1 MDIVSV
7 MELREKLDRNPPAR
21 ISNIKYTAMG
31 NEITLKWD
39 NPSDE
44 DFAGVRIVRN
54 YLRVPSSITDGN
66 IVFMGA
72 TNSYTDMNFDNTRTV
87 VYYRFFPYDKNY
99 NYNKDSSQQIKIGKD
114 ITPPAGTKIYGVR
127 INEDSESPSNV
138 SRTDDASSL
147 SQGEFENIYPFNEI
161 RPCVL
166 GKDGR
171 VRYYL
176 DSNNFS
182 KKTDGSSGYINS
194 GSDDGNIMIEF
205 PKIYWKIY
213 KDGSNVYVKYS
224 KHKIDNTWI
233 TLSHVR
239 GTEERDYIYI
249 GAYLGTHDS
258 YGKLRSLS
266 SGYPYIKTDMT
277 LQEAR
282 SSAQANGAGY
292 EIMTYGAWL
301 MLQILYIVRYANR
314 DSQSLIGRGKVDMFE
329 SGESTSVAGT
339 GTTTDL
345 GMNFMG
351 SGKQNMK
358 WLGIEDLYGNC
369 SYFID
374 GVVFQGK
381 VTDSSLK
388 GGSFKVGTNNFNNSG
403 SGYTTVGEV
412 ELPNGSSRDATV
424 QNVLGSN
431 LGGFLPS
438 WKEGFNNNKYYCDRV
453 RYPNQYIDNKYP
465 YVYSIV
471 ISGGTSSRLYTG
483 IFALDMDYLVTHK
496 HNYTA
501 ARLMYL

>member
-7 MELREKLDRNPPAR
+7 MELKEKLDRNPPAK

-66 IVFMGA
+66 IAFMGA
-72 TNSYTDMNFDNTRTV
+72 TNSFCDVNFDNTKTV

-114 ITPPAGTKIYGVR
+114 TTPPAGTKIYGVR
-127 INEDSESPSNV
+127 INEDSESPSAV
-138 SRTDDASSL
+138 YRTDDASGL
-147 SQGEFENIYPFNEI
+147 SSGDFENIYPFNEI

-166 GKDGR
+166 GRDGK
-171 VRYYL
+171 VKYYL
-176 DSNNFS
+176 DKNNFT
-182 KKTDGSSGYINS
+182 KKVDGSSASIYLSSSEDNV
-194 GSDDGNIMIEF
+194 MIEF

-213 KDGSNVYVKYS
+213 KEGGYVYVKYS
-224 KHKIDNTWI
+224 QYKIDNTWT

-249 GAYLGTHDS
+249 GACLAGQDS
-258 YGKLRSLS
+258 SGKLRSANTS
-266 SGYPYIKTDMT
+266 YSIKTNMT

-282 SSAQANGAGY
+282 SAAQANGVGY

-301 MLQILYIVRYANR
+301 MLQILYIVRYADR

-329 SGESTSVAGT
+329 EGESSSITSAGST
-339 GTTTDL
+339 VNL

-369 SYFID
+369 RYYID
-374 GVVFQGK
+374 GIIFKGTK
-381 VTDSSLK
+381 SGSSLV
-388 GGSFKVGTNNFNNSG
+388 GGTLNVGTNNFNDYG
-403 SGYTTVGEV
+403 SGYSVACKYEAFSNDNIETCI
-412 ELPNGSSRDATV
+412 
-424 QNVLGSN
+424 QNVQGTN
-431 LGGFLPS
+431 LAGFLPIMPTKRAS
-438 WKEGFNNNKYYCDRV
+438 YTKHYCSMMKRYYG
-453 RYPNQYIDNKYP
+453 IDPDSY
-465 YVYSIV
+465 YSIMT
-471 ISGGTSSRLYTG
+471 SGPSNRRSEVG
-483 IFALDMDYLVTHK
+483 IFSIDMSYGTTYK
-496 HNYTA
+496 NSYIA

>member
-7 MELREKLDRNPPAR
+7 MELKEKLDRNPPAR

-31 NEITLKWD
+31 NEITIKWD

-72 TNSYTDMNFDNTRTV
+72 TNSYTDMNFDSTRTV

-99 NYNKDSSQQIKIGKD
+99 NYNKDSGQQIKIGKD
-114 ITPPAGTKIYGVR
+114 VTSPAGTKIYGVR
-127 INEDSESPSNV
+127 INEDSSSSNAV
-138 SRTDDASSL
+138 YRTDDASAL
-147 SQGEFENIYPFNEI
+147 SQEDYPFNEI

-166 GKDGR
+166 GRDGK
-171 VRYYL
+171 VKYYL
-176 DSNNFS
+176 DKNNFT
-182 KKTDGSSGYINS
+182 KKIDGTSASIYLSSSEDNV
-194 GSDDGNIMIEF
+194 MIEF

-213 KDGSNVYVKYS
+213 KEGTYVYVKYS
-224 KHKIDNTWI
+224 KHKIDNTWT

-249 GAYLGTHDS
+249 GACLAGQDS
-258 YGKLRSLS
+258 SGKLRSANTS
-266 SGYPYIKTDMT
+266 YSIKTEMT

-301 MLQILYIVRYANR
+301 MLQILYIVRYADR
-314 DSQSLIGRGKVDMFE
+314 DSQSLIGRGRTDMFE
-329 SGESTSVAGT
+329 SGESTSITVTKAT
-339 GTTTDL
+339 YDL

-351 SGKQNMK
+351 NGKQNMK
-358 WLGIEDLYGNC
+358 WLGIQDFYGNGFQ
-369 SYFID
+369 FID
-374 GVVFQGK
+374 GIVFQGD
-381 VTDSSLK
+381 VTDRQLK

-412 ELPNGSSRDATV
+412 ELPYSSRYATV
-424 QNVLGSN
+424 KNVFGTN
-431 LGGFLPS
+431 LGGFCLFGR
-438 WKEGFNNNKYYCDRV
+438 KV
-453 RYPNQYIDNKYP
+453 QAIA
-465 YVYSIV
+465 V
-471 ISGGTSSRLYTG
+471 IIAIR
-483 IFALDMDYLVTHK
+483 
-496 HNYTA
+496 
-501 ARLMYL
+501 